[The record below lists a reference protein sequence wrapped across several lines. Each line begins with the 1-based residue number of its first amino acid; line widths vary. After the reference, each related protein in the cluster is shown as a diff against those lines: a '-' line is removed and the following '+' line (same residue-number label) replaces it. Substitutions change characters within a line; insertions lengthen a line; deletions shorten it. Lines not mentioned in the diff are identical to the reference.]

1 MSLTAINFTVTV
13 LTPGKPRSSKVCNS
27 LLVNSSVQKGMHK
40 KKKKKRV
47 VISGGSEWKAFKNI
61 SL

>member
-40 KKKKKRV
+40 KKKKKK
-47 VISGGSEWKAFKNI
+47 SSNKWWE
-61 SL
+61 